1 MMSKLKSLFNLNIAF
16 ITCSLLLL
24 QIMVVILSWMIK
36 TIYPDFN
43 GRSLLSGEGVRW
55 FLGNFTNNVASNI
68 LVWIILIGLSWGAIH
83 ASHILRVF
91 KRSHTLSY
99 RERLGFRVVLIEIMI
114 WFIVIVLLSFI
125 PHAAMLSITG
135 QLFPS
140 SFSKSIVPL
149 IAFIALFS
157 SITYGLI
164 IGRLRKGNLIIEAL
178 SNGIKQ
184 IAPYIIIYIILVQL
198 IYSIKFV
205 LLI

>member
-1 MMSKLKSLFNLNIAF
+1 MSKLKSLFNLNIAF

-83 ASHILRVF
+83 ASHILQVF

-164 IGRLRKGNLIIEAL
+164 IGKLRKGNLIIEAL

>member
-1 MMSKLKSLFNLNIAF
+1 MMSKLKSLFNLNITF

-68 LVWIILIGLSWGAIH
+68 LVWIILIGLSWGSIR
-83 ASHILRVF
+83 ASNILQVF

-114 WFIVIVLLSFI
+114 WVIVIVLLSFI

>member
-1 MMSKLKSLFNLNIAF
+1 MMSKLKSLFNLNITF
-16 ITCSLLLL
+16 ITCSLLLF

-68 LVWIILIGLSWGAIH
+68 LVWIILIGLSWGSIR
-83 ASHILRVF
+83 ASNILQVF

-114 WFIVIVLLSFI
+114 WVIVIVLLSFI

-140 SFSKSIVPL
+140 SFSKSIVSL

>member
-1 MMSKLKSLFNLNIAF
+1 MSKLKSLFNLNIAF

-36 TIYPDFN
+36 TIYPEFN

-68 LVWIILIGLSWGAIH
+68 LVWIILIGLSWGSIR
-83 ASHILRVF
+83 ASNILQVF

-114 WFIVIVLLSFI
+114 WVIVIVLLSFI

>member
-1 MMSKLKSLFNLNIAF
+1 MSKLKSLFNLNITF
-16 ITCSLLLL
+16 ITCSLLLF

-36 TIYPDFN
+36 TIYPEFN

-68 LVWIILIGLSWGAIH
+68 LVWIILIGLSWGVIR
-83 ASHILRVF
+83 ASNILQVF

-99 RERLGFRVVLIEIMI
+99 RERLGFRVVLIEIII
-114 WFIVIVLLSFI
+114 WFTVIALLSFI

-140 SFSKSIVPL
+140 SFSKSIVPI

-184 IAPYIIIYIILVQL
+184 IAPYIIIYIILIQL

>member
-1 MMSKLKSLFNLNIAF
+1 MKSKLKSLFKLSIAF

-36 TIYPDFN
+36 TIYPEFN

-55 FLGNFTNNVASNI
+55 FFGNFTNNVASNI
-68 LVWIILIGLSWGAIH
+68 LVWIILLGLSWGAIR
-83 ASHILRVF
+83 ASNILQVF

-114 WFIVIVLLSFI
+114 WFIVIALLSFI

-140 SFSKSIVPL
+140 SFSKSIIPL

>member
-1 MMSKLKSLFNLNIAF
+1 MMSKLKSLFNLNITF

-68 LVWIILIGLSWGAIH
+68 LVWIILIGLSWGSIR
-83 ASHILRVF
+83 ASNILQVF

-164 IGRLRKGNLIIEAL
+164 IRRLRKGNLIIEAL

>member
-1 MMSKLKSLFNLNIAF
+1 MSKLKSLFNLNIAF

-68 LVWIILIGLSWGAIH
+68 LVWIILIGLSWGAIR
-83 ASHILRVF
+83 ASNILQVF

>member
-1 MMSKLKSLFNLNIAF
+1 MSKLKSLFNLNITF
-16 ITCSLLLL
+16 ITCSLLLF

-68 LVWIILIGLSWGAIH
+68 LVWIILLGLSWGAIR
-83 ASHILRVF
+83 ASNILQVF

-114 WFIVIVLLSFI
+114 WFIVIALLSFI

-140 SFSKSIVPL
+140 SFSKSIIPL

-184 IAPYIIIYIILVQL
+184 ITPYIIIYIIFIQL
-198 IYSIKFV
+198 FYSVKFV

>member
-1 MMSKLKSLFNLNIAF
+1 MSKLKSLFNLNIAF

-83 ASHILRVF
+83 ASHILQVF

>member
-1 MMSKLKSLFNLNIAF
+1 MSKLKSLFNLNIAF

-36 TIYPDFN
+36 TIYPEFN

-68 LVWIILIGLSWGAIH
+68 LVWIILIGLSWGAIR
-83 ASHILRVF
+83 ASNILQVF

-99 RERLGFRVVLIEIMI
+99 RERLGFRIVLIEIMI
-114 WFIVIVLLSFI
+114 WFIIIVLLSFI

-149 IAFIALFS
+149 IAFITLFS

-198 IYSIKFV
+198 IYSMKFV

>member
-1 MMSKLKSLFNLNIAF
+1 MMSKLKSLFKLNIAF

-36 TIYPDFN
+36 TIYPEFN

-68 LVWIILIGLSWGAIH
+68 LVWIILIGLSWGVIR
-83 ASHILRVF
+83 ASNILQVF

-99 RERLGFRVVLIEIMI
+99 RERLGFRVVLIEIII
-114 WFIVIVLLSFI
+114 WFTVIALLSFI

-184 IAPYIIIYIILVQL
+184 IAPYIIIYIILIQL

>member
-1 MMSKLKSLFNLNIAF
+1 MKSKLKSLFKLSIAF
-16 ITCSLLLL
+16 ITCSLLLF

-68 LVWIILIGLSWGAIH
+68 LVWIILIGLSWGAIR
-83 ASHILRVF
+83 ASNILQVF

-114 WFIVIVLLSFI
+114 WVIVIVLLSFI

>member
-1 MMSKLKSLFNLNIAF
+1 MSKLKSLFNLNIAF

-36 TIYPDFN
+36 TIYPEFN

-68 LVWIILIGLSWGAIH
+68 LVWIILIGLSWGAIR
-83 ASHILRVF
+83 ASNILQVF

-114 WFIVIVLLSFI
+114 WIIVIVLLSFI

>member
-1 MMSKLKSLFNLNIAF
+1 MMSKLKSLFNLNITF
-16 ITCSLLLL
+16 ITCSLLLF

-68 LVWIILIGLSWGAIH
+68 LVWIILIGLSWGSIR
-83 ASHILRVF
+83 ASNILQVF

-114 WFIVIVLLSFI
+114 WVIVIVLLSFI

-164 IGRLRKGNLIIEAL
+164 IRRLRKGNLIIEAL

>member
-1 MMSKLKSLFNLNIAF
+1 MSKLKSLFNLNITF
-16 ITCSLLLL
+16 ITCSLLLF

-68 LVWIILIGLSWGAIH
+68 LVWIILIGLSWGSIR
-83 ASHILRVF
+83 ASNILQVF

-114 WFIVIVLLSFI
+114 WVIVIVLLSFI

-149 IAFIALFS
+149 ITFIALFS

-164 IGRLRKGNLIIEAL
+164 IGRLGKGNLIIEAL

>member
-1 MMSKLKSLFNLNIAF
+1 MSKLKSLFNLNIAF

-36 TIYPDFN
+36 TIYPEFN

-68 LVWIILIGLSWGAIH
+68 LVWIILIGLSWGAIR
-83 ASHILRVF
+83 ASNILQVF
-91 KRSHTLSY
+91 KRY

-114 WFIVIVLLSFI
+114 WVIVIVLLSFI

>member
-1 MMSKLKSLFNLNIAF
+1 MSKLKSLFNLNIAF

-36 TIYPDFN
+36 TIYPEFN

-68 LVWIILIGLSWGAIH
+68 LVWIILIGLSWGAIR
-83 ASHILRVF
+83 SSNILQVF

-99 RERLGFRVVLIEIMI
+99 RERLGFRIVLIEIMI
-114 WFIVIVLLSFI
+114 WFTVIALLSFI

>member
-1 MMSKLKSLFNLNIAF
+1 MSKLKSLFNLNIAF

-83 ASHILRVF
+83 ASHILQVF

-149 IAFIALFS
+149 IAFITLFS

>member
-1 MMSKLKSLFNLNIAF
+1 MSKLKSLFKLNITF
-16 ITCSLLLL
+16 TTCSLLLL

-36 TIYPDFN
+36 TIYPEFN

-68 LVWIILIGLSWGAIH
+68 LVWIILLGLSWGAIR
-83 ASHILRVF
+83 ASNILQVF

-99 RERLGFRVVLIEIMI
+99 RERLGFRIVLIEIMI
-114 WFIVIVLLSFI
+114 WFTVIALLSFI

-164 IGRLRKGNLIIEAL
+164 IGRLRNGNLIIEAL

>member
-1 MMSKLKSLFNLNIAF
+1 MMSKLKSLFNLNITF
-16 ITCSLLLL
+16 ITCSLLLF

-83 ASHILRVF
+83 ASHILQVF

-114 WFIVIVLLSFI
+114 WFIVIALLSFI

>member
-68 LVWIILIGLSWGAIH
+68 LVWIILIGLSWGAIR
-83 ASHILRVF
+83 ASNILQVF

-114 WFIVIVLLSFI
+114 WVIVIVLLSFI

>member
-1 MMSKLKSLFNLNIAF
+1 MKSKLKSLFKLSIAF

-36 TIYPDFN
+36 TIYPEFN

-55 FLGNFTNNVASNI
+55 FFGNFTNNVASNI
-68 LVWIILIGLSWGAIH
+68 LVWIILLGLSWGAIR
-83 ASHILRVF
+83 ASNILQVF

-114 WFIVIVLLSFI
+114 WFIVIALLSFI

-184 IAPYIIIYIILVQL
+184 ITPYIIIYIIFIQL
-198 IYSIKFV
+198 FYSVKFV

>member
-1 MMSKLKSLFNLNIAF
+1 MKSKLKSLFKLSIAF

-36 TIYPDFN
+36 TIYPEFN

-55 FLGNFTNNVASNI
+55 FLGNFTNNVASTI
-68 LVWIILIGLSWGAIH
+68 LVWIILIGLSWGAIR
-83 ASHILRVF
+83 ASNILQVF

-114 WFIVIVLLSFI
+114 WFTVIALLSFI

-149 IAFIALFS
+149 IAFIALLS

-164 IGRLRKGNLIIEAL
+164 IGRFRKGNLIIEAL

>member
-1 MMSKLKSLFNLNIAF
+1 MSKLKSLFNLNIAF

-36 TIYPDFN
+36 TIYPEFN

-55 FLGNFTNNVASNI
+55 FLGNFTNNFASNI
-68 LVWIILIGLSWGAIH
+68 LVWIILIGLSWGAIR
-83 ASHILRVF
+83 ASNILQVF

-114 WFIVIVLLSFI
+114 WVIVIVLLSFI

>member
-1 MMSKLKSLFNLNIAF
+1 MSKLKSLFNLNIAF

-36 TIYPDFN
+36 TIYPEFN

-68 LVWIILIGLSWGAIH
+68 LVWIILIGLSWGAIR
-83 ASHILRVF
+83 ASNILQVF

-114 WFIVIVLLSFI
+114 WVIVIVLLSFI

-178 SNGIKQ
+178 STGIKQ

>member
-1 MMSKLKSLFNLNIAF
+1 MSKLKSLFNLNIAF

-36 TIYPDFN
+36 TIYPEFN

-68 LVWIILIGLSWGAIH
+68 LVWIILIGLSWGAIR
-83 ASHILRVF
+83 ASNILQIF

-99 RERLGFRVVLIEIMI
+99 RERLGFRIVLIEIMI

-164 IGRLRKGNLIIEAL
+164 IRRLRKGNLIIEAL

>member
-1 MMSKLKSLFNLNIAF
+1 MKSKLKNLFYLNIT
-16 ITCSLLLL
+16 IIICSLLLL

-68 LVWIILIGLSWGAIH
+68 LVWIILIGLSWGSIR
-83 ASHILRVF
+83 ASNILQVF

-114 WFIVIVLLSFI
+114 WVIVIVLLSFI

>member
-1 MMSKLKSLFNLNIAF
+1 MMSKLKSLFNLNITF
-16 ITCSLLLL
+16 ITCSLLLF

-68 LVWIILIGLSWGAIH
+68 LVWIILIGLSWGSIR
-83 ASHILRVF
+83 ASNILQVF

-99 RERLGFRVVLIEIMI
+99 RERLGFRIVLIEIMI
-114 WFIVIVLLSFI
+114 WGIVIVLLSFI

>member
-1 MMSKLKSLFNLNIAF
+1 MSKLKSLFNLNITF
-16 ITCSLLLL
+16 ITCSLLLF

-68 LVWIILIGLSWGAIH
+68 LVWIILIGLSWGAIR
-83 ASHILRVF
+83 ASNILQVF

-114 WFIVIVLLSFI
+114 WVIVIVLLSFI

-149 IAFIALFS
+149 ITFIALFN

>member
-1 MMSKLKSLFNLNIAF
+1 MSKLKSLFKLNIAF

-36 TIYPDFN
+36 TIYPEFN

-68 LVWIILIGLSWGAIH
+68 LVWIILIGLSWGAIR
-83 ASHILRVF
+83 ASNILQVF

-114 WFIVIVLLSFI
+114 WFTVIALLPFI

>member
-1 MMSKLKSLFNLNIAF
+1 MKSKLKNLFYLNIT
-16 ITCSLLLL
+16 IIICSLLLL

-36 TIYPDFN
+36 TIYPEFN

-68 LVWIILIGLSWGAIH
+68 LVWIILIGLSWGAIR
-83 ASHILRVF
+83 ASNILQVF

-114 WFIVIVLLSFI
+114 WFTVIALLSFI

-184 IAPYIIIYIILVQL
+184 IAPYIIIYIILIQL

>member
-83 ASHILRVF
+83 ASHILQVF

>member
-1 MMSKLKSLFNLNIAF
+1 MMSKLKSLFNLNITF
-16 ITCSLLLL
+16 ITCSLLLF

-68 LVWIILIGLSWGAIH
+68 LVWIILIGLSWGSIR
-83 ASHILRVF
+83 ASNILQVF

-114 WFIVIVLLSFI
+114 WVIVIVLLSFI

-164 IGRLRKGNLIIEAL
+164 IGRLGKGNLIIEAL

>member
-1 MMSKLKSLFNLNIAF
+1 MMSKLKSLFNLNITF
-16 ITCSLLLL
+16 ITCSLLLF

-36 TIYPDFN
+36 TIYPEFN

-68 LVWIILIGLSWGAIH
+68 LVWIILIGLSWGSIR
-83 ASHILRVF
+83 ASNILQVF

-114 WFIVIVLLSFI
+114 WFTVIALLSFI

>member
-1 MMSKLKSLFNLNIAF
+1 MMSKLKSLFNLNITF
-16 ITCSLLLL
+16 ITCSLLLF

-68 LVWIILIGLSWGAIH
+68 LVWIILIGLSWGSIR
-83 ASHILRVF
+83 ASNILQVF

-114 WFIVIVLLSFI
+114 WGIVIVLLSFI

>member
-1 MMSKLKSLFNLNIAF
+1 MSKLKSLFNLNITF
-16 ITCSLLLL
+16 ITCSLLLF

-68 LVWIILIGLSWGAIH
+68 LVWIILIGLSWGSIR
-83 ASHILRVF
+83 ASNILQVF

-114 WFIVIVLLSFI
+114 WVIVIVLLSFI

>member
-1 MMSKLKSLFNLNIAF
+1 MSKLKSLFNLNITF

-68 LVWIILIGLSWGAIH
+68 LVWIILIGLSWGAIR
-83 ASHILRVF
+83 ASNILQVF

-114 WFIVIVLLSFI
+114 WVIVIVLLSFI

-164 IGRLRKGNLIIEAL
+164 IRRLRKGNLIIEAL